1 MDLDTWVSLGSLA
14 VAFLGLGGL
23 VVGQNRATRAELGAK
38 IDQNHQEAKADHQT
52 AMTAIESLRAE
63 TKTDIRSLRAETKT
77 DIQSLRTET
86 KTDHQTLI
94 GAIESVRT
102 ESRADHNAL
111 ATSLSVIEQRTY
123 DMATRLIASPAT
135 ERPTG

>member
-52 AMTAIESLRAE
+52 AMTAIE
-63 TKTDIRSLRAETKT
+63 SLRAETKT